1 MNNNL
6 KIEWDKL
13 DDFQKNISAIAYE
26 TENILVCCYHLE
38 DLYRFI
44 DTSLDFINSTSP
56 AFFSEVINAFKYKI
70 IVGTMKLYDKRSSF
84 NFNTLINLDSKK
96 AIKIN
101 IKNFQVLQPICQQ
114 AFYEIKKYDCII
126 DKLRSERNQYF
137 AHLEKN
143 FFDYNGELNLFD
155 SGILDSLKQL
165 LNWTWET
172 LRLIMNTCGADFPEK
187 MPVILD
193 VSKLKKLQ

>member
-13 DDFQKNISAIAYE
+13 DDFQKSISAIAYE
-26 TENILVCCYHLE
+26 TENILACCYHLE
-38 DLYRFI
+38 DLYNFF

-70 IVGTMKLYDKRSSF
+70 IVGTMKLYDRRSSF
-84 NFNTLINLDSKK
+84 NFNTLINLDYKK

-101 IKNFQVLQPICQQ
+101 IKNFQVLKPILDHTSS
-114 AFYEIKKYDCII
+114 EIKKYDYII
-126 DKLRSERNQYF
+126 DELRSERNQYF

-155 SGILDSLKQL
+155 SGILNSLKEL

-172 LRLIMNTCGADFPEK
+172 LKLIMNIDRADFPEK

-193 VSKLKKLQ
+193 ISKLKKIQ